1 MRILPI
7 FQSFF
12 ILSQTKHFCWN
23 KNSSRTVF
31 SRNLHGANRMIY
43 TFTYEVFG
51 KVQGVFFRKYTKQ
64 EADKLQIRGFVQ
76 NTERNTVIGKAE
88 SDKKESLEQ
97 FKNFLEN
104 IGSPASRTDKCVI
117 TDEKVIDDFT
127 FDDFSIK
134 K

>member
-1 MRILPI
+1 MRILSI

-23 KNSSRTVF
+23 KYSSKTAF
-31 SRNLHGANRMIY
+31 SRNFHASNRMVY

-76 NTERNTVIGKAE
+76 NTERNTVIGRAE
-88 SDKKESLEQ
+88 SDNKESLEQ
-97 FKNFLEN
+97 FKHFLQYV
-104 IGSPASRTDKCVI
+104 GSPASKTEKCVI
-117 TDEKVIDDFT
+117 TDEKVIDAFT
-127 FDDFSIK
+127 FDDFFIK